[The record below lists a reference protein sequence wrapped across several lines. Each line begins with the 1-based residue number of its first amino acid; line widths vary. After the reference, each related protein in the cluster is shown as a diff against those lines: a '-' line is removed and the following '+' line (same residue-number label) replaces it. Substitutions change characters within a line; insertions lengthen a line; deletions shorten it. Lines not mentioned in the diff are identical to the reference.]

1 MKNYIIRFF
10 LDNLTIVEYNITAGS
25 MIAAEDEALRKLKE
39 SGIPGRIQYLT
50 TQGTV

>member
-10 LDNLTIVEYNITAGS
+10 LDNLTIVEYKITAGS

-39 SGIPGRIQYLT
+39 SGVSGRIQYLT